1 MPQPEYVLRSYGGG
15 AATAQLTQEMGSTD
29 TTFTITSTTGWTEN
43 GGTNPLGTVGPFT
56 VVIDN
61 GTASRESILCRS
73 IDLTSGLVTVFVDT
87 DGWSGRGYDSTS
99 AVAHVPGGTSSGV
112 MPAWSSLEAAEAN
125 QAVFD
130 LLGAGGISSL
140 GVPIGT
146 TIDYRGMP
154 SAVPANFMFEDGT
167 AISRATYAACLTA
180 ITMAFTGTT
189 STANPL
195 ITAVGTVTVNGST
208 VNVTSLLPVGGQ
220 IQLVNS
226 GGAIYTIQSVTNTS
240 ITVVGGGTGI
250 TAGTAG
256 GITFFPHGAGDG
268 STTFNIPDS
277 RGRTTMG
284 QGQVNTEAQPNLYVG
299 QVGGLSTVTL
309 TVSQLPAAG
318 PHTDPGHVHVTN
330 AAAGSPPSNYQTTY
344 TDPLTSATWMPGGAG
359 AGAIGSTG
367 VYTTFNSSNTTI
379 NATTGITLGGGTSH
393 ENKSPYSVAT
403 KIIRIQ

>member
-15 AATAQLTQEMGSTD
+15 AAVAQLAQQMGSSD
-29 TTFTITSTTGWTEN
+29 VTFTVTPTTGWTEN
-43 GGTNPLGTVGPFT
+43 GTSNPLGTVGPFT
-56 VVIDN
+56 VVIDD
-61 GTASRESILCRS
+61 GTPSRESILCQS
-73 IDLTSGLVTVFVDT
+73 IDLTSGLVSVYVDPT

-146 TIDYRGMP
+146 SIDYRGMP
-154 SAVPANFMFEDGT
+154 NAVPTNFMFEDGT
-167 AISRATYAACLTA
+167 AISRTTYSACLTE

-189 STANPL
+189 SAAGAT
-195 ITAVGTVTVNGST
+195 ITAVGTTTVNGST
-208 VNVTSLLPVGGQ
+208 VNITSLLPVGGKL
-220 IQLVNS
+220 QLVNS
-226 GGAIYTIQSVTNTS
+226 GGAVYTIQSVTTNTIVLTS
-240 ITVVGGGTGI
+240 GVGV

-284 QGQVNTEAQPNLYVG
+284 QGQVNTQAQPNLYVG

-309 TVSQLPAAG
+309 TVAQIPAG
-318 PHTDPGHVHVTN
+318 LTVTDSGHVHVTN
-330 AAAGSPPSNYQTTY
+330 AAAGSPPTSYQTLY
-344 TDPLTSATWMPGGAG
+344 TDPLPSSDRLGLATDLVNGPY
-359 AGAIGSTG
+359 
-367 VYTTFNSSNTTI
+367 VTFNGSNTTI
-379 NATTGITLGGGTSH
+379 NATTGVVVGGGGGSH

-403 KIIRIQ
+403 KIIRVQ